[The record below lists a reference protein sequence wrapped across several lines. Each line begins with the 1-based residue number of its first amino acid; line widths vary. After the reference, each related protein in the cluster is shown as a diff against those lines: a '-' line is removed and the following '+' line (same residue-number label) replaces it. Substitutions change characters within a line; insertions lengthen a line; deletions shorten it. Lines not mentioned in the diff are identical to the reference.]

1 MLDMRI
7 RRILLT
13 AVPAAA
19 AVFAAS
25 VASPPHLTADPGVGG
40 CVNAVGVSACTNVGI
55 NVPNLNAVANVVPR
69 IPVPNINV
77 PHINPGGFHGR

>member
-1 MLDMRI
+1 MRI

-19 AVFAAS
+19 AAVFAAA

-40 CVNAVGVSACTNVGI
+40 CVNAVGVSECTNVGI

>member
-1 MLDMRI
+1 MRI

-19 AVFAAS
+19 AAVFAAA

-69 IPVPNINV
+69 IRVPNINV

>member
-25 VASPPHLTADPGVGG
+25 VASPRVGG

-77 PHINPGGFHGR
+77 PHVNPGGFHGR

>member
-1 MLDMRI
+1 MRI
-7 RRILLT
+7 RRVFLT
-13 AVPAAA
+13 AIPAAA

-40 CVNAVGVSACTNVGI
+40 CVNAVGVSACTNANI

-77 PHINPGGFHGR
+77 PHVNAGGLHGR

>member
-1 MLDMRI
+1 MRI
-7 RRILLT
+7 RRTFITVL
-13 AVPAAA
+13 PAAA
-19 AVFAAS
+19 VVFAAS
-25 VASPPHLTADPGVGG
+25 VANPAYLTADPGVGG

-77 PHINPGGFHGR
+77 PHINGGGFHGR

>member
-1 MLDMRI
+1 MIEMRI
-7 RRILLT
+7 RQILLT
-13 AVPAAA
+13 AIPAAA
-19 AVFAAS
+19 AVLAAS
-25 VASPPHLTADPGVGG
+25 IAGPPHLAADPGVGG

-77 PHINPGGFHGR
+77 PHINGGGFHGR

>member
-1 MLDMRI
+1 MRI
-7 RRILLT
+7 RRMLLT

-19 AVFAAS
+19 AVFAAVS
-25 VASPPHLTADPGVGG
+25 VASPPHLAADPGVGG

>member
-1 MLDMRI
+1 MRI
-7 RRILLT
+7 RRMLLT

-19 AVFAAS
+19 AVFAAVS
-25 VASPPHLTADPGVGG
+25 AANPPHLAADPGVGG

-77 PHINPGGFHGR
+77 PHINAGGFHGR

>member
-1 MLDMRI
+1 MRI

-19 AVFAAS
+19 AAVFAAA

-69 IPVPNINV
+69 ITVPNINV